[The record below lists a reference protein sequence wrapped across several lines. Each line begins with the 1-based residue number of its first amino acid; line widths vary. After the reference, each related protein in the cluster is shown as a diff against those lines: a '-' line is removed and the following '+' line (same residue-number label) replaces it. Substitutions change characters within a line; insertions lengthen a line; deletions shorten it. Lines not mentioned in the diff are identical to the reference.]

1 LTGVAPFVNFV
12 GALTG
17 SSAGDQLNFTTNP
30 TLTNGI
36 LPYATVTN
44 GANYDFAT
52 LATNSLAAFASY
64 NATTLGAVTGSNTA
78 VVKLTAN
85 DATIPAA
92 GVAPYAVIVQGNATV
107 TGAGTLT
114 TSTLALGGTDNPQ
127 PARERGRARNSG
139 RQRGCDRHV
148 RRRYQRHGPRR
159 GRRRHDYPQQPGHV
173 RGTHNARVGD
183 TECR

>member
-1 LTGVAPFVNFV
+1 MTGVAPFVNFV

-17 SSAGDQLNFTTNP
+17 SSPGDQLNFTTNP

-52 LATNSLAAFASY
+52 VATNSLAAFASY
-64 NATTLGAVTGSNTA
+64 NATTLGAVTGTNTA

-85 DATIPAA
+85 DATMPAA

-107 TGAGTLT
+107 TGTGTLT
-114 TSTLALGGTDNPQ
+114 TSTLALGGTDTLNLPVNVGSLGTVVTNCDG
-127 PARERGRARNSG
+127 AASFNGVISG
-139 RQRGCDRHV
+139 TALDVAGHRHHV
-148 RRRYQRHGPRR
+148 A
-159 GRRRHDYPQQPGHV
+159 QQPGHL
-173 RGTHNARVGD
+173 RRTHDARVGD